1 MKGKEIRI
9 LFLLGLDTIFFFLE
23 IGIGYAVNSLALIA
37 DAFHML
43 NDIFSLIVA
52 LWAVR
57 VAKSRG
63 VDSKYTYGWQRAEIL
78 GALINAVFLIALCMT
93 IFLEAIQRFIE
104 VPEITNPKLI
114 LIVGTAGLISN
125 IVGLFLFHE
134 HGHSHGGSGGHIEDE
149 ESGHS
154 HEHSHGHSHGHS
166 HSHPRQAV
174 DVKYGKNLVDD
185 NAPISEAVPSSY
197 VSRISETAGLL
208 ANEQS
213 NGANYNSVEEN
224 STIEVVPETY
234 TDSTVSPSHSFR
246 TRSQSVSS
254 ITHKDHFHVKPR
266 DVIKQK
272 SVNMEGVFL
281 HVLGDA
287 LGNIGVIATALF
299 IWKTDYSWKFYM
311 DPVISLVITAIIF
324 SSAVPLCK
332 RTSAILL
339 QGVPQSVD
347 ADEVR
352 DDIASLPGVI
362 EVHDLHIWILSENL
376 NVATLHVSVD
386 KGPRDFMKLAERIR
400 TCMKGH
406 GIGSTTIQP
415 EFVNFTTISSNSSQ
429 DSLHGSRSPS
439 PDNTPS
445 CILQGNKS
453 SGGLSKTRTQA

>member
-9 LFLLGLDTIFFFLE
+9 LFLLGLDTLFFFLE
-23 IGIGYAVNSLALIA
+23 IGVGYAVNSLALVA

-43 NDIFSLIVA
+43 NDIISLVVA
-52 LWAVR
+52 LWAVK

-114 LIVGTAGLISN
+114 LVVGTAGLISN

-134 HGHSHGGSGGHIEDE
+134 HGHSHGGSSGHIEDE

-154 HEHSHGHSHGHS
+154 HEHSHSHSNNHSHTH
-166 HSHPRQAV
+166 HNV
-174 DVKYGKNLVDD
+174 DVNYRRNLVDD
-185 NAPISEAVPSSY
+185 DAPISGAVPSSY
-197 VSRISETAGLL
+197 VSKISETTGLL
-208 ANEQS
+208 ANES
-213 NGANYNSVEEN
+213 TGAANYDSVDEN
-224 STIEVVPETY
+224 SSVNENPTELY
-234 TDSTVSPSHSFR
+234 TDASPPSHHSHR
-246 TRSQSVSS
+246 NRAQSVSS
-254 ITHKDHFHVKPR
+254 ITHKGHFHAKPKQS
-266 DVIKQK
+266 IKQK
-272 SVNMEGVFL
+272 SLNMEGVFL

-339 QGVPQSVD
+339 QGVPQSID

-376 NVATLHVSVD
+376 NIATLHVSVD
-386 KGPRDFMKLAERIR
+386 KGPKDFMKLAKRIR

-415 EFVNFTTISSNSSQ
+415 EFVNFSSASS
-429 DSLHGSRSPS
+429 SRSSS
-439 PDNTPS
+439 PENTPS

-453 SGGLSKTRTQA
+453 SGGLSRSHIQQ